1 MATKRARILVVD
13 DERFFRE
20 AIREALEGAGLE
32 CVTAANGPEAL
43 ELAREGDFGVVVLDI
58 QLPGIDGI
66 EVLRR
71 LREMH
76 PALRVVILSAHTDQ
90 EIVLEALRLGA
101 SDYLAKP
108 LHDEELVLA
117 VKRALET
124 HAIAAGWDKLR
135 ARLSLLESKLGEL
148 VRESSS
154 EEPPLDLPTRAA
166 ETVADVLGAAKTSL
180 LLVDEAGSR
189 LRVAAATG
197 RKLAIEEFDAVPVGQ
212 GVAGA
217 AFSRAQAMLVEDAA
231 SDARVSAAAAPE
243 KTGRYDSGSFA
254 VAPVPSPSGVLG
266 VLCATDRAGG
276 APFEETDLA
285 VLRILAVQVGQLL
298 TQRRLAS
305 VTSASAARGATDPD
319 RTLPAP
325 SLAASLASDESAPRD
340 ADLARQVCEAVSAEV
355 EPRRVLD
362 AAIRPIALALEA
374 APVALF
380 LRDAETGELV
390 CEGQVDGGRCADRM
404 RISALRG
411 LTGTVLA
418 TGNLVATPKPQDDP
432 RFDPDVD
439 TPEGGD
445 PAPLL
450 CLPLRF
456 RGKVLGVLRAFPR
469 SGIAPSARTGEVLAA
484 ALSAAVRNVFLYR
497 SLVDSIEEVARARRE
512 AGLA

>member
-1 MATKRARILVVD
+1 MATTKRARILVVD

-32 CVTAANGPEAL
+32 CITAANGPEAL
-43 ELAREGDFGVVVLDI
+43 EFAKEGDFGVVVLDI

-71 LREMH
+71 LREHH

-135 ARLSLLESKLGEL
+135 TRLTLLESKLGEL
-148 VRESSS
+148 VRESSGEGAS
-154 EEPPLDLPTRAA
+154 ADLPTRAA
-166 ETVADVLGAAKTSL
+166 ETVADVLGAGKTSL
-180 LLVDEAGSR
+180 LLLDEAGAH
-189 LRVAAATG
+189 LRVAGATG
-197 RKLAIEEFDAVPVGQ
+197 RKLALEEFDAVPVGQ

-217 AFSRAQAMLVEDAA
+217 AFSRAQAMLVEDAR
-231 SDARVSAAAAPE
+231 SDKRLSPAGAQE
-243 KTGRYDSGSFA
+243 KVGRYDSGSFA

-276 APFEETDLA
+276 APFEESDLI

-298 TQRRLAS
+298 TQRRLAKPGS
-305 VTSASAARGATDPD
+305 GARGATDPD

-325 SLAASLASDESAPRD
+325 SLALAGVNDESAPRD
-340 ADLARQVCEAVSAEV
+340 AELARQICEAVSAEV
-355 EPRRVLD
+355 EPERVFD

-374 APVALF
+374 APVGLF
-380 LRDAETGELV
+380 LRDAESGDLV
-390 CEGQVDGGRCADRM
+390 CEGQVDGGRCADRT
-404 RISALRG
+404 RISAQRG
-411 LTGTVLA
+411 LTGSVLA

-432 RFDPDVD
+432 RFDPEVD
-439 TPEGGD
+439 TPEGGEA
-445 PAPLL
+445 APLL

-469 SGIAPSARTGEVLAA
+469 SGVAPSARTGEVLAA

-497 SLVDSIEEVARARRE
+497 SLLDSIEEVARARRE
-512 AGLA
+512 AGLD

>member
-1 MATKRARILVVD
+1 M
-13 DERFFRE
+13 
-20 AIREALEGAGLE
+20 
-32 CVTAANGPEAL
+32 
-43 ELAREGDFGVVVLDI
+43 
-58 QLPGIDGI
+58 
-66 EVLRR
+66 
-71 LREMH
+71 
-76 PALRVVILSAHTDQ
+76 
-90 EIVLEALRLGA
+90 
-101 SDYLAKP
+101 
-108 LHDEELVLA
+108 
-117 VKRALET
+117 
-124 HAIAAGWDKLR
+124 
-135 ARLSLLESKLGEL
+135 
-148 VRESSS
+148 
-154 EEPPLDLPTRAA
+154 
-166 ETVADVLGAAKTSL
+166 
-180 LLVDEAGSR
+180 
-189 LRVAAATG
+189 
-197 RKLAIEEFDAVPVGQ
+197 PVGQ
-212 GVAGA
+212 GVAGE

-231 SDARVSAAAAPE
+231 SDARIAAAAQE
-243 KTGRYDSGSFA
+243 KAGRYESGSFA

-298 TQRRLAS
+298 TQRRRLAKEEAS
-305 VTSASAARGATDPD
+305 TSAARGTTDPD

-325 SLAASLASDESAPRD
+325 SVAASLASDEAAPRD
-340 ADLARQVCEAVSAEV
+340 AELARQVCEAVSAEV
-355 EPRRVLD
+355 EPGRVLD

-380 LRDAETGELV
+380 LRDADSGDLV

-418 TGNLVATPKPQDDP
+418 TGNLVATPKPEDDP
-432 RFDPDVD
+432 RFDPEVD
-439 TPEGGD
+439 TPEGGQA
-445 PAPLL
+445 APLL

>member
-43 ELAREGDFGVVVLDI
+43 ELAQKGDFGVVVLDI

-71 LREMH
+71 LRDSH

-148 VRESSS
+148 VRESSAKDS
-154 EEPPLDLPTRAA
+154 TSDLPARAA
-166 ETVADVLGAAKTSL
+166 ETVAHVLGAGKTSL

-189 LRVAAATG
+189 LRVAGATG

-212 GVAGA
+212 GVAGM
-217 AFSRAQAMLVEDAA
+217 AFSKAQAMLVEDAA
-231 SDARVSAAAAPE
+231 SDQRVPAAPAQD

-266 VLCATDRAGG
+266 VLCATDRTGG

-298 TQRRLAS
+298 TQRRLAK
-305 VTSASAARGATDPD
+305 VTAPARGVTDPD

-325 SLAASLASDESAPRD
+325 SFAASLASDEFAGRD
-340 ADLARQVCEAVSAEV
+340 ADLARQVCDAVAAEV
-355 EPRRVLD
+355 EPKRVFD

-380 LRDAETGELV
+380 LRDPESGDLV
-390 CEGQVDGGRCADRM
+390 CEGQVDGGRCADRA
-404 RISALRG
+404 RISAQRG

-432 RFDPDVD
+432 RFDSEID
-439 TPEGGD
+439 TPEGGEA
-445 PAPLL
+445 APLL

-469 SGIAPSARTGEVLAA
+469 SGVAPSARTGEILAA

-497 SLVDSIEEVARARRE
+497 SLLDSIEEVARARRE

>member
-1 MATKRARILVVD
+1 MATTKRARILVVD

-32 CVTAANGPEAL
+32 CITAANGPEAL
-43 ELAREGDFGVVVLDI
+43 EFAKEGDFGVVVLDI

-71 LREMH
+71 LREHH

-148 VRESSS
+148 VRESSGEGAS
-154 EEPPLDLPTRAA
+154 ADLPTRAA
-166 ETVADVLGAAKTSL
+166 ETVADVLGAGKTSL
-180 LLVDEAGSR
+180 LLLDEAGAR
-189 LRVAAATG
+189 LRVAGATG
-197 RKLAIEEFDAVPVGQ
+197 RKLALEEFDAVPVGQ

-217 AFSRAQAMLVEDAA
+217 AFSRAQAMLVEDAR
-231 SDARVSAAAAPE
+231 SDKRLSPAGAQE
-243 KTGRYDSGSFA
+243 KVGRYDSGSFA

-276 APFEETDLA
+276 APFEESDLI

-298 TQRRLAS
+298 TQRRLAKPGS
-305 VTSASAARGATDPD
+305 GARGATDPD

-325 SLAASLASDESAPRD
+325 SLALAGVNDESAPRD
-340 ADLARQVCEAVSAEV
+340 AELARQICEAVSAEV
-355 EPRRVLD
+355 EPERVFD

-374 APVALF
+374 APVGLF
-380 LRDAETGELV
+380 LRDAESGDLV
-390 CEGQVDGGRCADRM
+390 CEGQVDGGRCADRT
-404 RISALRG
+404 RISAQRG
-411 LTGTVLA
+411 LTGSVLA

-432 RFDPDVD
+432 RFDPEVD
-439 TPEGGD
+439 TPEGGEA
-445 PAPLL
+445 APLL

-469 SGIAPSARTGEVLAA
+469 SGVAPSARTGEVLAA

-497 SLVDSIEEVARARRE
+497 SLLDSIEEVARARRE

>member
-43 ELAREGDFGVVVLDI
+43 ELAQKGDFGVVVLDI

-71 LREMH
+71 LRDSQ

-135 ARLSLLESKLGEL
+135 ARLSVLESKLGEL

-154 EEPPLDLPTRAA
+154 GESTSDLPGRAA
-166 ETVADVLGAAKTSL
+166 ETVAQVLGAGKTSL
-180 LLVDEAGSR
+180 LLVDESGSR
-189 LRVAAATG
+189 LRVAGATG

-212 GVAGA
+212 GVAGM
-217 AFSRAQAMLVEDAA
+217 AFSKAQAMVVEDAA
-231 SDARVSAAAAPE
+231 SDQRVPAAPAQD

-254 VAPVPSPSGVLG
+254 VVPVPSPNGVLG

-298 TQRRLAS
+298 TQRRLAKL
-305 VTSASAARGATDPD
+305 TAPARGVTDPD

-325 SLAASLASDESAPRD
+325 SFAASLASDEFAGRD
-340 ADLARQVCEAVSAEV
+340 ADLARQVCDAVAAEV
-355 EPRRVLD
+355 EPKRVFD

-380 LRDAETGELV
+380 LRDPESGELV
-390 CEGQVDGGRCADRM
+390 CEGQVDGGRCADRT
-404 RISALRG
+404 RISAQRG

-432 RFDPDVD
+432 RFDSEID
-439 TPEGGD
+439 TPEGGEA
-445 PAPLL
+445 APLL

-469 SGIAPSARTGEVLAA
+469 SSVAPSARTGEILAA

-497 SLVDSIEEVARARRE
+497 SLLDSIEEVARARRE

>member
-43 ELAREGDFGVVVLDI
+43 ELAREWDFGVVVLDI

-71 LREMH
+71 LREHH

-148 VRESSS
+148 VRASSGEESS
-154 EEPPLDLPTRAA
+154 EDLPSRAT
-166 ETVADVLGAAKTSL
+166 ETVADVLGAGKTSL

-189 LRVAAATG
+189 LHVAAATG
-197 RKLAIEEFDAVPVGQ
+197 RKIAIGEFDAVPVGQ
-212 GVAGA
+212 GVAGT
-217 AFSRAQAMLVEDAA
+217 AFSRAQAMLVEDAT
-231 SDARVSAAAAPE
+231 SDQRLSGVPTQE
-243 KTGRYDSGSFA
+243 KAGRYDSGSFA
-254 VAPVPSPSGVLG
+254 VVPVPSPSGVLG
-266 VLCATDRAGG
+266 VLCATDRKGG

-298 TQRRLAS
+298 TQRRL
-305 VTSASAARGATDPD
+305 TKLASATPARGATDPD

-325 SLAASLASDESAPRD
+325 SLATSLDESAPRD

-355 EPRRVLD
+355 EPKRVFD

-380 LRDAETGELV
+380 LRDPESGDLV
-390 CEGQVDGGRCADRM
+390 CEGQVDGGRCADRA